1 MSTIVLEAET
11 RTDMGKGASRR
22 LRRIDGKLPGIIYGG
37 DKSPQSVTF
46 LHKTIIKALENESVY
61 SSVLNVKLDGK
72 TEKVILKDLQRHPY
86 KPTILHMDLQRVSA
100 KDILVK
106 DVPLHFLNEEDAKG
120 VKAGGVISHNL
131 TLVEVRC
138 EVQDL
143 PEFIAVDLLNVE
155 LDQVVHLSEII
166 LPKGVELST
175 LPEGDHDHPVV
186 NIHERKVVEEEPEVA
201 AEPEQADGEASD
213 KSSESEEDKKD

>member
-1 MSTIVLEAET
+1 
-11 RTDMGKGASRR
+11 
-22 LRRIDGKLPGIIYGG
+22 
-37 DKSPQSVTF
+37 
-46 LHKTIIKALENESVY
+46 
-61 SSVLNVKLDGK
+61 
-72 TEKVILKDLQRHPY
+72 
-86 KPTILHMDLQRVSA
+86 
-100 KDILVK
+100 
-106 DVPLHFLNEEDAKG
+106 
-120 VKAGGVISHNL
+120 VISHNL